1 MIRLEHITKYYNKH
15 KVNQITVSNDI
26 NLSFPDQGLVVILGA
41 SGSGKTTLLNIISGL
56 DSFDHGTLVFDDIVF
71 RRYSHQKWDQIRK
84 EKIGYVYQHYHLL
97 KHLTVIENIE
107 PVFRM
112 QGIDDANQIRAKVLR
127 LLDAVGMSHY
137 ADRLVRQLSGG
148 QQQRVAFARAL
159 ANNPK
164 VILADEPTGN
174 LDSKTTIEVMNV
186 IKDISKT
193 RLVILVTH
201 EKKLSEFYADRI
213 ITIDD
218 GRIISDRENA
228 SGKTLDLLQ
237 EHIITLSD
245 FKQSNL
251 KLDRLNVSRYTDQ
264 SHPDKL
270 DIDLIERNQ
279 TLYIKVNSKTLKRTK
294 YIDDD
299 SEIVVQETRQARQSK
314 EDAFVLDDL
323 KNEQEKHRHRFNLK
337 DTFHYAV
344 QKLNIFQKGGRM
356 LFMVM
361 LALGMIISIS
371 TGLLGEI
378 FHVEEGYQDI
388 DANYITVTMDRTQ
401 YDDYQ
406 LLESVPGVDQLMLI
420 NQPYDFI
427 VDTPDYYQLPGSVE
441 VSAQPIDIKFFD
453 PETLIYGAQ
462 PGLYE
467 IVIDRSVADWMLNK
481 YESRGLQSYAD
492 ILLCRFK
499 IQTHGRDSDLAID
512 SGLYFNISGIADAN
526 SKSVWMAEELMY
538 SLVTPSLI
546 DPRILGDNVE
556 IIQGTLPTSSNYIV
570 LNKNYPS
577 VYFDEIPYNI
587 GIATGTYYV
596 SGLYDYQVD
605 GLSYNLERVFL
616 SSLDFIKDKYFR
628 YRNFRYSDFE
638 LLVYAED
645 VETTLENLLE
655 AGYTAQAN
663 IYEPSLAQQIKLE
676 ENQVL
681 YWLGL
686 GGILCSAFIIF
697 LIMRSSLLSRLY
709 EVSVYR
715 SIGVSRSEIKGIFLV
730 ELLLTTTFSSV
741 LGFLL
746 MVMLLNNAQAS
757 LDMVRMIRFS
767 PLVIIIV
774 IIGMYLINAF
784 FGLIPIHMLLYKTP
798 ATMMKQNDL

>member
-15 KVNQITVSNDI
+15 KINQITVSNNI

-56 DSFDHGTLVFDDIVF
+56 DSFDQGRLLFDDVIF
-71 RRYSHQKWDQIRK
+71 TRYSHHKWDQIRK

-97 KHLTVIENIE
+97 KNMTVIENIE

-112 QGIDDANQIRAKVLR
+112 QGISDPNQIRAKVIR
-127 LLDAVGMSHY
+127 LLDAVGMSHF

-193 RLVILVTH
+193 RLVVLVTH

-218 GRIISDRENA
+218 GRIISDRENTA
-228 SGKTLDLLQ
+228 GKALDLLQ

-245 FKQSNL
+245 FNKST
-251 KLDRLNVSRYTDQ
+251 LDLERLNVSRYTDK
-264 SHPDKL
+264 SHPDQL

-279 TLYIKVNSKTLKRTK
+279 TLYVKVNSKTLKRTK

-299 SEIVVQETRQARQSK
+299 SEIVVQETRK
-314 EDAFVLDDL
+314 ERSNKADAFVLDDL
-323 KNEQEKHRHRFNLK
+323 QRDVQSNRHHFNLK
-337 DTFHYAV
+337 DTIHYAV
-344 QKLNIFQKGGRM
+344 QKLNIFQKSGRM
-356 LFMVM
+356 LFFVM
-361 LALGMIISIS
+361 MALGMIISIS

-378 FHVEEGYQDI
+378 FHVEEGFLDI
-388 DANYITVTMDRTQ
+388 DANYITVHMDRDQ

-406 LLESVPGVDQLMLI
+406 SLETVPGVDQLMLI
-420 NQPYDFI
+420 NQPFDFTL
-427 VDTPDYYQLPGSVE
+427 DTPDYYQLPGSVE
-441 VSAQPIDIKFFD
+441 ISAQPIDMRFFD
-453 PETLIYGAQ
+453 PESLIYGQQ

-467 IVIDRSVADWMLNK
+467 IVIDRSVADWMLRN
-481 YESRGLQSYAD
+481 YESRGLQSYQD

-499 IQTHGRDSDLAID
+499 IQTHGRDTDLAVD

-526 SKSVWMAEELMY
+526 SKSVWMAEELIY
-538 SLVTPSLI
+538 SLATPSLI

-556 IIQGTLPTSSNYIV
+556 ITQGTLPTSSNYIAI
-570 LNKNYPS
+570 NQNYPS
-577 VYFDEIPYNI
+577 LYHDEIPYNI
-587 GIATGTYYV
+587 GIATGTYYI
-596 SGLYDYQVD
+596 SGVYDYQVD
-605 GLSYNLERVFL
+605 GESYNLEKVYL

-628 YRNFRYSDFE
+628 YRYFRFSDFE

-645 VETTLENLLE
+645 VESTLEALID
-655 AGYTAQAN
+655 AGYDARAN

-676 ENQVL
+676 DNQVL

-686 GGILCSAFIIF
+686 GGILMSAFIIF

-715 SIGVSRSEIKGIFLV
+715 SIGVSRKEIKRIFLV
-730 ELLLTTTFSSV
+730 ELLLTTTFSTIF
-741 LGFLL
+741 GFLL
-746 MVMLLNNAQAS
+746 MVLLLNNAQSS
-757 LDMVRMIRFS
+757 LDMTRLIRFT
-767 PLVIIIV
+767 PLAIIV
-774 IIGMYLINAF
+774 VITGMYLINAF
-784 FGLIPIHMLLYKTP
+784 FGLIPVHMLLYKTP
-798 ATMMKQNDL
+798 AAMMKQNDL